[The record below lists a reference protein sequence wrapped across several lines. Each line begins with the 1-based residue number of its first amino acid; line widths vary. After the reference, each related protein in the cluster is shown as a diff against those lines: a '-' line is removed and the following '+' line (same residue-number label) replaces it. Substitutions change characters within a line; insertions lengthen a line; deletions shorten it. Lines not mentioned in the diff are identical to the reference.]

1 MGARAQQLRSEIH
14 KTREDLAGHLAE
26 LKIESSRTARKAAMA
41 AGATVALFLGYRIL
55 RAVLRRRRD

>member
-41 AGATVALFLGYRIL
+41 AG
-55 RAVLRRRRD
+55 

>member
-14 KTREDLAGHLAE
+14 KTRQDLAGHLAE
-26 LKIESSRTARKAAMA
+26 LKVESSRAARKAAMV

-55 RAVLRRRRD
+55 RAVLRRRGD